1 MQTIS
6 SHAALI
12 YVMVIVS
19 AADGAMN
26 DVELRAIGDLT
37 RDLPVFRGF
46 DRDKLIETAR
56 NCSAILQDDN
66 GLEAALGLIKEALPD
81 YLRETAYWLALEV
94 AIADHAVRDEEAR
107 IVQTLRHALELDRLT
122 TAALERGA
130 RARFQ
135 TA

>member
-6 SHAALI
+6 PHSALI
-12 YVMVIVS
+12 YVMVITS

-26 DVELRAIGDLT
+26 DKELRSIGDLT
-37 RDLPVFRGF
+37 RDLPVFAGY

-56 NCSAILQDDN
+56 DCSAILQEDDGVN
-66 GLEAALGLIKEALPD
+66 AVLGLIRQALPEHL
-81 YLRETAYWLALEV
+81 YETAYWLALEV
-94 AIADHAVRDEEAR
+94 AVTDSAVHAEEIR
-107 IVQTLRHALELDRLT
+107 IVEALRHTLGLSRLV

-135 TA
+135 TL

>member
-6 SHAALI
+6 HYAALI

-19 AADGAMN
+19 ASDGAMN
-26 DVELRAIGDLT
+26 DVELRTIGDLT
-37 RDLPVFRGF
+37 RDLPVFKGF

-56 NCSAILQDDN
+56 DCTAILQEDD
-66 GLEAALGLIKEALPD
+66 GLDAALGLIGEALPD
-81 YLRETAYWLALEV
+81 HLRETAYWLALE
-94 AIADHAVRDEEAR
+94 IAVVDYAVREEEAR
-107 IVQTLRHALELDRLT
+107 IVQALRHTLGLERLIT
-122 TAALERGA
+122 SALERGA

>member
-6 SHAALI
+6 HYAALI

-26 DVELRAIGDLT
+26 DAELRAIGDLT
-37 RDLPVFRGF
+37 RDLPVFKGF

-56 NCSAILQDDN
+56 DCSAILQDDD
-66 GLEAALGLIKEALPD
+66 GLEAALGLIKEALPTH
-81 YLRETAYWLALEV
+81 LRETAYWLALEI

-107 IVQTLRHALELDRLT
+107 IVQTLRHALGLDRLI